1 MKNIKMKCKKMNK
14 ILNNENGFSLPL
26 ILVIFVVFSILF
38 TSAIFVT
45 QTNTSQIDS
54 QEDNLRAYYVAR
66 SGIDIAYAALMQ
78 ADSDANYTLKVDRLI
93 AEDATITH
101 TALNVPKDNPIG
113 TVDIMV
119 KVVESVKYGKEI
131 QIHAVSHMIDDS
143 ESDSLTFYFKKD
155 NYSKNRWENK

>member
-26 ILVIFVVFSILF
+26 ILVFFVVFSILF

-78 ADSDANYTLKVDRLI
+78 ADVSPYDKKVDRLI

-101 TALNVPKDNPIG
+101 IALNVPKDNPIG
-113 TVDIMV
+113 TVDITV
-119 KVVESVKYGKEI
+119 KVVNDEVE
-131 QIHAVSHMIDDS
+131 IHAVSQMIDDS